1 MTTGRGV
8 IEFEIDPIRL
18 PQLQIQVTADDDA
31 AILAAA
37 SALAGGDAARALE
50 LHGSA
55 TGSQPTLLHR
65 LSFAL
70 ALYSVGRHSE
80 ARTAATALIAGMG
93 ASPIFLLI
101 QSACLDREDRP
112 WAAVDT
118 LLAAAQ
124 LALGLTATGRSADEQ
139 KADILDRLPSTPS
152 DTLRDATFVSI
163 GQNLSRLGAFESCKI
178 DLTPSLDRAAAKLGA
193 RGDLGYRELLNV
205 LLFLGLAETTAPD
218 WQDVVFERVA
228 APLLRSLV
236 AAGRGEVALQ
246 MEPEI
251 YTRHVKTR
259 ETAEHFGR
267 CYDVLAP
274 ILRDAGRRAGVGR
287 RPVGPATVKTRYR
300 VAFIAPQLSDLAH
313 VHVALDILACIHGLE
328 RRRIDGVLIGVAMVV
343 DAIKSR
349 AALLGVPTIAVPD
362 LHVPG
367 STAGNLLLKLADYLA
382 AEHFDAAVWVS
393 IATYSA
399 YAFGLPLA
407 PVQIFWALKY
417 HSFKTPDVDGY
428 LTTGAIDQTWKNI
441 DGRAWRAAQPVVSNL
456 FDPSLTDEARK
467 IRSRFGD
474 DKIIIGCIGR
484 EEKINSPEFLETVA
498 TILRRRPDATFL
510 WTGRSRLEDIELSFQ
525 HHDVHAQ
532 TVYIG
537 WVDSRLY
544 AQVIDIFLDSFP
556 FPCGHTALQAMAAGK
571 PVVFLDSVESRQT
584 GIPMYIQPILAGT
597 AGSPE
602 SQARMKKIF
611 GSSAPA
617 ELFPLT
623 GDAAAYAHFVERL
636 IADRSWRQSVGDAN
650 QAFVTEFMN
659 DREACGRTFT
669 RHIVEIIEQ
678 KCAAKTEVRSESSQ
692 G

>member
-393 IATYSA
+393 TTDFCA
-399 YAFGLPLA
+399 YAFGVRIA
-407 PVQIFWALKY
+407 PMQIYFAMKY
-417 HSFKTPDVDGY
+417 HSFATPDIDAY
-428 LTTGAIDQTWKNI
+428 LTGGAPGERFRNI
-441 DGRAWRAAQPVVSNL
+441 DGRRWRVGTTAYLDLYDPGAATGARLLRDQIGRDKVVL
-456 FDPSLTDEARK
+456 ACL
-467 IRSRFGD
+467 
-474 DKIIIGCIGR
+474 GR
-484 EEKINSPEFLETVA
+484 EEKLESPAFLEAVA
-498 TILRRRPDATFL
+498 GILQRNPDAVFL
-510 WTGRSRLEDIELSFQ
+510 WTGRRRSDMVDAVFDAAEVS
-525 HHDVHAQ
+525 AQ
-532 TVYIG
+532 CRYIG
-537 WVDSRLY
+537 WVDTRLY
-544 AQVIDIFLDSFP
+544 AHVLDVFLDSFP
-556 FPCGHTALQAMAAGK
+556 FPCGVTALQAMAAGK
-571 PVVFLDSVESRQT
+571 PVLFFD
-584 GIPMYIQPILAGT
+584 
-597 AGSPE
+597 SPE
-602 SQARMKKIF
+602 SRETGVPVFVQSVLEGQVGDAKMRADM
-611 GSSAPA
+611 A
-617 ELFPLT
+617 ELLSPGAARTAWLFV
-623 GDAAAYAHFVERL
+623 GDAERYGALADTL
-636 IADRSWRQSVGDAN
+636 IADQSYRHHVGSALRQFVQAYLADAK
-650 QAFVTEFMN
+650 T
-659 DREACGRTFT
+659 CGESYQ
-669 RHIVEIIEQ
+669 RHIVEAIED
-678 KCAAKTEVRSESSQ
+678 KIAANTRSSGDSSP
-692 G
+692 